1 MIDWVTERIA
11 YHVEALRKFGQ
22 DEHGAITR
30 LPFTKENKLA
40 ENYLIDA
47 MEQCGLT
54 VQTDCVGNIYGFY
67 AHNIEG
73 RQYMAIGS
81 HYDSVIDGGAYD
93 GIVGVVVGLVLAEY
107 FYKEQIHF
115 NKNFVL
121 IAFNDEEGVRF
132 GTGLFGSKTFLG
144 HTTLADLHAFKDR
157 EGVSIYQAIKAYGNN
172 PEEINQRPLS
182 KEQIA
187 RFLEVHIEQGPVLE
201 KQNKEIGI
209 VYTISGLQR
218 YMITLRGKSN
228 HSGTTPMSMRL
239 DPTLS
244 ACQVISSMIEKA
256 QALGDNTTTTVG
268 FLQAC
273 PGAVNIIPEKIEF
286 SVDMRSVE
294 KDNLVAMEA
303 SMRENVAQVCTQN
316 SIQFD
321 IEKKLEMDSVAMDK
335 DFTQD
340 LYAISQ
346 GEKYDTM
353 MMPSGAGHD
362 ALPIG
367 MERDTALIF
376 VPSHNGCS
384 HCKEEYTPVSSVV
397 KAYMV
402 VKKYFETHLTKE
414 C

>member
-1 MIDWVTERIA
+1 MVDWVTERIT
-11 YHVEALRKFGQ
+11 HHLEALRTFGQ
-22 DEHGAITR
+22 DEYGAITR
-30 LPFTKENKLA
+30 LPFTQENKMA

-47 MEQCGLT
+47 MKQCGLT

-67 AHNIEG
+67 EHNCEDRKYI
-73 RQYMAIGS
+73 AIGS

-93 GIVGVVVGLVLAEY
+93 GTVGVVVGLVLAEY
-107 FYKEQIHF
+107 LHKEQMQLDT
-115 NKNFVL
+115 NFVL

-144 HTTLADLHAFKDR
+144 QTTLSDLHSFKDR
-157 EGVSIYQAIKAYGNN
+157 EGISIYQAIQAYGNN
-172 PEEINQRPLS
+172 PEDINQRPLS
-182 KEQIA
+182 QDQIA
-187 RFLEVHIEQGPVLE
+187 LFLEVHIEQGPVLE
-201 KQNKEIGI
+201 NQDKEIGI
-209 VYTISGLQR
+209 VHTIAGLQR

-256 QALGDNTTTTVG
+256 KSLGENNTTTIG
-268 FLQAC
+268 FIQAT

-294 KDNLVAMEA
+294 KDNLAAMEEA
-303 SMRENVAQVCTQN
+303 MRENLDTFCSQN
-316 SIQFD
+316 SIHFD
-321 IEKKLEMDSVAMDK
+321 IEKKLEMESVTMNEK
-335 DFTQD
+335 FTQD
-340 LYAISQ
+340 LYAISK
-346 GEKYDTM
+346 GEKYDTI

-397 KAYMV
+397 KAYNV
-402 VKKYFETHLTKE
+402 VKKYFETYRVEE